1 MQHLCMIRIR
11 IFREVKEME
20 TKQLWYVN
28 SALFGLMAVL
38 HLLRLLL
45 QWPASIARWSV
56 PMWLSAVALV
66 AAGLLSYGNYKAK

>member
-1 MQHLCMIRIR
+1 M
-11 IFREVKEME
+11 K
-20 TKQLWYVN
+20 TKQLLYVN